1 MGFLTIIFNTCPGK
15 TSRENIN
22 KNIFYFRRL
31 DLPNRPS
38 VPNLSYQ
45 PSQPKTASPNGG
57 NTTGKYS
64 DILFLAG
71 KSSSAWLS
79 AGRRGQK
86 LISLWYDYM
95 SQIMW
100 LVLTNQSRVT
110 LLRNFA
116 VRWSLNQLPSGEIAL
131 HKDLQSVVLNL
142 FTVNSHA

>member
-86 LISLWYDYM
+86 LISLWYDYDMKFCCKM
-95 SQIMW
+95 SFKSIAIRGDRSSQR
-100 LVLTNQSRVT
+100 LTKCCTKPFYRQQPC
-110 LLRNFA
+110 LRQFKLA
-116 VRWSLNQLPSGEIAL
+116 KSTM
-131 HKDLQSVVLNL
+131 D
-142 FTVNSHA
+142 T